1 MRGTDFY
8 SRSDKD
14 LIIYYNRKA
23 TERDTTKISPT
34 SSKKKKDPYLQ
45 KNNIAAYDFGHW
57 SAWSQMSETCGKVM
71 GFDYNSFS
79 VYDAILIVSITDRTD
94 GTDRTD
100 ETDRTDGTDI

>member
-45 KNNIAAYDFGHW
+45 K
-57 SAWSQMSETCGKVM
+57 T
-71 GFDYNSFS
+71 
-79 VYDAILIVSITDRTD
+79 ILQRTTLAT
-94 GTDRTD
+94 GVHGVRCLKPA
-100 ETDRTDGTDI
+100 ER